1 MAVNLPLDRFNP
13 ASQFVALAP
22 KCCRFVCRCCEDRRH
37 LRSQCGNDFSSVAVG
52 VYDGKEAITE
62 PFRVKTLANNLESR
76 LFLTN
81 DEYGFSVALGTAING
96 PIVIGCNADA
106 NGDIASAGSAYGFLG
121 PGNACASDLDGD
133 FSIGTADLSLL
144 LTSWGLTGEDASG
157 VDINLDGIVDAFD
170 LSEMLHG
177 WGTCGE

>member
-1 MAVNLPLDRFNP
+1 MRSMIC
-13 ASQFVALAP
+13 ASLMSDCP
-22 KCCRFVCRCCEDRRH
+22 
-37 LRSQCGNDFSSVAVG
+37 
-52 VYDGKEAITE
+52 T
-62 PFRVKTLANNLESR
+62 
-76 LFLTN
+76 
-81 DEYGFSVALGTAING
+81 
-96 PIVIGCNADA
+96 DA
-106 NGDIASAGSAYGFLG
+106 NGDIPTAGSCYGFLG